1 MMSAKMR
8 GGLRALVLVGLCVA
22 MACWTVPS
30 VASTALA
37 PTPTPKDVPYPGM
50 LKLDVDLRDAPR
62 RIYRMHETIPVQA
75 GPLTLFYPKW
85 PLPDHA
91 PDGAIANVAGLVITA
106 NGRQLPWRR
115 DLGDMFT
122 LHLEVPAGVDH
133 IELAFQYLSP
143 GAGVWYGYEVWST
156 PHLVDLDPTQ
166 VAFYPAGYYTRRIQI
181 EPSFTLPSG
190 WRYATALELAG
201 RSGDVLRFKP
211 LDFSDFIDSPLIA
224 GEYFQRIDLAPGAKV
239 PVHLDI
245 VGDSAASVAI
255 SDAQVTGFRNL
266 VTQLHALFR
275 SHHYD
280 HYDLLLTVS
289 DHVDGTGLEHHQSSL
304 DMASADFLT
313 DTDAFVA
320 DATLLPHEFTHSWNG
335 KFRRPADMW
344 TPTFNEI
351 QPADMVW
358 AYEGLTEYWSGVLAV
373 RSGLLSAAQYRD
385 ALAATTAAMAHRT
398 GRRWRSLQDVADS
411 AQLLYFNGNHWS
423 NYRRAT
429 DFYPEGELLWLDV
442 DTRIREL
449 SHDRRSLDD
458 FAKAFY
464 AMDDGSH
471 VTRTYTFDE
480 LVAALN
486 GVQAYD
492 WAGFLRSR
500 LDYTGDK
507 LPEHGVARGGWK
519 LVYTAQPSDYAQA
532 VAHAHHSVDL
542 AYSLG
547 ATLGTD
553 GEVRDVQWDGPAYA
567 AGLVPGMKVVA
578 VDGSGFS
585 ADVLERAV
593 ASAQGSTT
601 PITLAVSYVGTFST
615 LQVDYHG
622 GLRYPHL
629 ARVDG
634 TPDYI
639 GEIATARK

>member
-1 MMSAKMR
+1 MMYAKMR
-8 GGLRALVLVGLCVA
+8 GSLRALAFAGLWAA
-22 MACWTVPS
+22 MACW
-30 VASTALA
+30 AA
-37 PTPTPKDVPYPGM
+37 PPVSPAPPVSTPTPKDVPYPGM

-62 RIYRMHETIPVQA
+62 RIYRMHETIPVQP
-75 GPLTLFYPKW
+75 GPLTLYYPKW

-91 PDGAIANVAGLVITA
+91 PDGAIANIAGLVITA
-106 NGRQLPWRR
+106 SGRQLPWRR
-115 DLGDMFT
+115 DVDDMFT

-143 GAGVWYGYEVWST
+143 GDGVWYGYEVWST

-166 VAFYPAGYYTRRIQI
+166 VAFYPAGYFTRRIQI

-190 WRYATALELAG
+190 WQYATALEPAG
-201 RSGDVLRFKP
+201 QSGNVVHFKP
-211 LDFSDFIDSPLIA
+211 LSFNNFIDSPLIA
-224 GEYFQRIDLAPGAKV
+224 GEYFKRVDLAPGAQV

-255 SDAQVTGFRNL
+255 SDDQVARFRNL
-266 VTQLHALFR
+266 VTQLHALFK

-304 DMASADFLT
+304 DMTSADFLT
-313 DTDAFVA
+313 DADAFVA

-344 TPTFNEI
+344 TPTFNEV

-373 RSGLLSAAQYRD
+373 RSGLLSAAQYRE

-398 GRRWRSLQDVADS
+398 GRRWRSLQDTADS
-411 AQLLYFNGNHWS
+411 AQLLYFNGNQWT
-423 NYRRAT
+423 NYRRVT

-449 SHDRRSLDD
+449 SHDRHSLDD

-464 AMDDGSH
+464 GMDDGSH

-480 LVAALN
+480 LVGALN
-486 GVQAYD
+486 KVQAYD
-492 WAGFLRSR
+492 WASFLRSR
-500 LDYTGDK
+500 LDYTGDT
-507 LPEHGVARGGWK
+507 LPEHGVERGGWK
-519 LVYTAQPSDYAQA
+519 LAYTAQPSDYTRA
-532 VAHAHHSVDL
+532 VAHAHHSIDL

-547 ATLGTD
+547 ATFTSD
-553 GEVRDVQWDGPAYA
+553 GKVRDVQWDGPAYA
-567 AGLVPGMKVVA
+567 AGLVPGMKVIA
-578 VDGSGFS
+578 VDGSAFS
-585 ADVLERAV
+585 AEALT
-593 ASAQGSTT
+593 Q
-601 PITLAVSYVGTFST
+601 AVSRAKGGTIPIGLTVSYIDTVST
-615 LQVDYHG
+615 LRVDYHG

-629 ARVDG
+629 LRVEG